1 MRTNP
6 SHVWRLIP
14 LFQACNEAVAALPGA
29 PLDLET
35 WRRRH
40 AWSWSF
46 AFASGRRSTCQP
58 AVRKIHLAKGAGE
71 R

>member
-1 MRTNP
+1 MANHS
-6 SHVWRLIP
+6 SHVWQLIP

-35 WRRRH
+35 WLRRH
-40 AWSWSF
+40 ARSWPF

-58 AVRKIHLAKGAGE
+58 AVRKIRLAKGAGE

>member
-1 MRTNP
+1 MSNKKHTWMF
-6 SHVWRLIP
+6 VA
-14 LFQACNEAVAALPGA
+14 LFPKMAEIIALPGA

-40 AWSWSF
+40 ARSWPF
-46 AFASGRRSTCQP
+46 AFAFGTRSTCQP
-58 AVRKIHLAKGAGE
+58 AVRKIRLAKGAGE

>member
-6 SHVWRLIP
+6 SHVWQLIP
-14 LFQACNEAVAALPGA
+14 LFQARNKAIAGVPGA
-29 PLDLET
+29 PLDPET
-35 WRRRH
+35 WLRRH
-40 AWSWSF
+40 ARSWPF
-46 AFASGRRSTCQP
+46 AFAYGRRSTCQP